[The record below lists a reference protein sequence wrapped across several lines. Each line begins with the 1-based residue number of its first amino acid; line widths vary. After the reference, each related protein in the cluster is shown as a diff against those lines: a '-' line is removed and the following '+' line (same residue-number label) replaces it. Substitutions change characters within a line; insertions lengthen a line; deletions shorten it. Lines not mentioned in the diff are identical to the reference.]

1 MKVIRSHRWS
11 SKAEVVLTTL
21 QLGASILFCI
31 SIAVVLIVLVPFIKS
46 AALLV
51 LVLTIWGISQAALF
65 TVSHTRVMNAA
76 ESTPAL
82 GASLNISGA
91 NLGIALGAIVGGR
104 MIDLFGLASVSAA
117 AATIVAVAIAPRC
130 SSGDGFDALVMVS
143 S

>member
-1 MKVIRSHRWS
+1 MLGRPRHVSTGGRRRYPRTITKSCQDS
-11 SKAEVVLTTL
+11 TTSLAE
-21 QLGASILFCI
+21 
-31 SIAVVLIVLVPFIKS
+31 IKS
-46 AALLV
+46 AAGLV

-104 MIDLFGLASVSAA
+104 MIDLFGLASVGAA
-117 AATIVAVAIAPRC
+117 AAVIVAVAIAAATSLMITE
-130 SSGDGFDALVMVS
+130 SSKTRTCEECGNTAE
-143 S
+143 

>member
-1 MKVIRSHRWS
+1 L
-11 SKAEVVLTTL
+11 AE
-21 QLGASILFCI
+21 
-31 SIAVVLIVLVPFIKS
+31 IKS
-46 AALLV
+46 AAGLV

-65 TVSHTRVMNAA
+65 TVSHTRVMNAT

-117 AATIVAVAIAPRC
+117 AAAIVAVAIAAAA
-130 SSGDGFDALVMVS
+130 FLMVIGS
-143 S
+143 PKAQTCEECGSAIE